1 MKDWTRKIIGLS
13 LVALFAGYYG
23 GTTLFYHAHE
33 IDGVKIVHSHPYTGD
48 AQHHAHSAASVP
60 DYPTTV
66 RTDFSSLRRSRF
78 SREFSGSF
86 PPTARTSRRRKA
98 TMGESPLF
106 PARPSP
112 AGFPFLTGIR
122 TKTSPAFKRPLESE
136 DRMRSHTAD
145 RTCRYRYTILTQ
157 TKKNMKYTLQ
167 VMLLLASCLSSEH
180 MRAHGPEHGTNQLS
194 GRIVDAETNQ
204 GIAYAVIQIEGTTL
218 GTATDTAGF
227 YSLSRLPESR
237 PITAVASAVG
247 YDRQKQTVAIIAGQQ
262 TRLDFKLRS
271 TAIMEQIVVTADRQA
286 TKRTEAPTVV
296 NVLSSKLFDQT
307 SSGNIADALGYVSGL
322 RHGIYLLELRNFADP
337 DQRTGRPVFADS
349 ARQPPRIQLAG
360 SGLRSRT
367 TAGRHGRP
375 GRGDP
380 RRRLGPCTDRT
391 QSPAS

>member
-1 MKDWTRKIIGLS
+1 
-13 LVALFAGYYG
+13 
-23 GTTLFYHAHE
+23 
-33 IDGVKIVHSHPYTGD
+33 
-48 AQHHAHSAASVP
+48 
-60 DYPTTV
+60 
-66 RTDFSSLRRSRF
+66 
-78 SREFSGSF
+78 
-86 PPTARTSRRRKA
+86 
-98 TMGESPLF
+98 
-106 PARPSP
+106 
-112 AGFPFLTGIR
+112 
-122 TKTSPAFKRPLESE
+122 
-136 DRMRSHTAD
+136 
-145 RTCRYRYTILTQ
+145 
-157 TKKNMKYTLQ
+157 MKYTLQ

-322 RHGIYLLELRNFADP
+322 RMEYTLSLIHI
-337 DQRTGRPVFADS
+337 
-349 ARQPPRIQLAG
+349 
-360 SGLRSRT
+360 
-367 TAGRHGRP
+367 
-375 GRGDP
+375 
-380 RRRLGPCTDRT
+380 
-391 QSPAS
+391 

>member
-1 MKDWTRKIIGLS
+1 
-13 LVALFAGYYG
+13 
-23 GTTLFYHAHE
+23 
-33 IDGVKIVHSHPYTGD
+33 
-48 AQHHAHSAASVP
+48 
-60 DYPTTV
+60 
-66 RTDFSSLRRSRF
+66 
-78 SREFSGSF
+78 
-86 PPTARTSRRRKA
+86 
-98 TMGESPLF
+98 
-106 PARPSP
+106 
-112 AGFPFLTGIR
+112 
-122 TKTSPAFKRPLESE
+122 
-136 DRMRSHTAD
+136 
-145 RTCRYRYTILTQ
+145 
-157 TKKNMKYTLQ
+157 MKYTLQ

-322 RHGIYLLELRNFADP
+322 RMEYTCSNCGTSQIRINGLEGQYSQILLDS
-337 DQRTGRPVFADS
+337 RPVFSSLAAVYGLEQLPAGMVDRVEVIRGGGS
-349 ARQPPRIQLAG
+349 ARL
-360 SGLRSRT
+360 
-367 TAGRHGRP
+367 
-375 GRGDP
+375 
-380 RRRLGPCTDRT
+380 CTDRT